1 MAHSRTDLTAQVIDS
16 LIEAHPP
23 VARPVAEINPETR
36 EVVQIFRS
44 IKNASDQT
52 GIDRHSISNCCN
64 GRYKQV
70 RGRKFVWVRST
81 APEGV

>member
-36 EVVQIFRS
+36 EVVQIFKS
-44 IKNASDQT
+44 INDTYKKT
-52 GIDRHSISNCCN
+52 GIDRHAISHCCN
-64 GRYKQV
+64 GRFKQV
-70 RGRKFVWVRST
+70 HGRKFVWVRSE
-81 APEGV
+81 PK

>member
-44 IKNASDQT
+44 INDTYKKT